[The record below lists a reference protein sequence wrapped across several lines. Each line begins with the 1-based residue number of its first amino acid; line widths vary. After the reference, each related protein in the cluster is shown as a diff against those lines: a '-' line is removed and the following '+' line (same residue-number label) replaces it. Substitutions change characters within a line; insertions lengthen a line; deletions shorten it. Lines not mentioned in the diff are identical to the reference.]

1 MTYIYYKSHKWIY
14 ECELEKFNKTWISN
28 IKGKQVI
35 FKVSK
40 TLKKFYKKVTKYKL
54 NKIFW
59 VTLKFTTKGNY
70 KCL

>member
-14 ECELEKFNKTWISN
+14 ECELEKFNKIWISN

-40 TLKKFYKKVTKYKL
+40 TLKNSFIKKSQNTS
-54 NKIFW
+54 
-59 VTLKFTTKGNY
+59 
-70 KCL
+70 